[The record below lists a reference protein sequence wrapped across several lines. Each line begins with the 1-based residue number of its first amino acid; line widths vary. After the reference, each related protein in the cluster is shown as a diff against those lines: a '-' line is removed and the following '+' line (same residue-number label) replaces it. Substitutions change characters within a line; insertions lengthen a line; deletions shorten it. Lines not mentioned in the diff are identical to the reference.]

1 MNYSEGGNARK
12 IPLLPVRD
20 LVLFPGVIVPLF
32 VGRPRSLKALEEAML
47 HDKTVLVVAQRDMT
61 VEDPEP
67 EDIFETGTITTVLQ
81 MLRLP
86 DGTTKVL
93 VEGVSRASV
102 LDVGIER
109 DTYFAR
115 VEVFEHPQSLKGSEV
130 EELRRTILAQ
140 FDRYVTLHPKSPW
153 ST

>member
-1 MNYSEGGNARK
+1 M
-12 IPLLPVRD
+12 PLLPVRD

-47 HDKTVLVVAQRDMT
+47 HDKTVLVVAQKDMN

-67 EDIFETGTITTVLQ
+67 EDLFEVGTITTVLQ

-93 VEGVSRASV
+93 VEGVSRASI
-102 LDVGIER
+102 LEVGLER
-109 DTYFAR
+109 DTFFAKTEALETPPPLR
-115 VEVFEHPQSLKGSEV
+115 GPEIEALK
-130 EELRRTILAQ
+130 R
-140 FDRYVTLHPKSPW
+140 
-153 ST
+153 

>member
-61 VEDPEP
+61 VEDP
-67 EDIFETGTITTVLQ
+67 
-81 MLRLP
+81 
-86 DGTTKVL
+86 
-93 VEGVSRASV
+93 
-102 LDVGIER
+102 
-109 DTYFAR
+109 
-115 VEVFEHPQSLKGSEV
+115 
-130 EELRRTILAQ
+130 
-140 FDRYVTLHPKSPW
+140 DRK
-153 ST
+153 

>member
-1 MNYSEGGNARK
+1 MPFLGEGPDK
-12 IPLLPVRD
+12 KVPLLPVRD

-47 HDKTVLVVAQRDMT
+47 HDKTVLVVAQKAMN

-67 EDIFETGTITTVLQ
+67 EDLFEVGTITTVLQ

-93 VEGVSRASV
+93 VEGVS
-102 LDVGIER
+102 
-109 DTYFAR
+109 
-115 VEVFEHPQSLKGSEV
+115 
-130 EELRRTILAQ
+130 
-140 FDRYVTLHPKSPW
+140 
-153 ST
+153 